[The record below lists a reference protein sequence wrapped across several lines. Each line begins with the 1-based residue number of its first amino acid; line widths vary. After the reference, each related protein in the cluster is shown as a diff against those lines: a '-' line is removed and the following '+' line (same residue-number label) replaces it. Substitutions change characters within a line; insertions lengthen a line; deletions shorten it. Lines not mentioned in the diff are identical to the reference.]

1 MLATPSI
8 ALLMAALAPLV
19 NTAQAQ
25 DALSMSA
32 VRSAQEGFS
41 EPSITFEPRVSGQ
54 LSASLS
60 CGGVPFSWSGAI
72 RPGEPVSIPLS
83 GLPRGVHDCSG
94 SVVLSASDGSEGEM
108 PLSLQVQ
115 VLEPLK
121 LEATHADLN
130 LEGNSLTLRAARTL
144 SRYEVEVF
152 GERGVTLGRGGGELP
167 GLSEATVAWTQSE
180 GEAIKLVITAWDEA
194 GLPGRLE
201 LSPWSYAI
209 PHEDVVFTSGSADI
223 LAAEAP
229 KLEEAW
235 ADLQEVLERYGEVVE
250 VRLYVAGYTDTVGDA
265 GSNQGLSE
273 RRARAIADWFRAR
286 GFAGPVAFQG
296 FGEDVLAVGTDDE
309 TDEPRNR
316 RALYLLAA
324 EAPPTSEELP
334 RSSWTQ
340 LQ

>member
-1 MLATPSI
+1 MLTTVLMLALPT
-8 ALLMAALAPLV
+8 AAL
-19 NTAQAQ
+19 AQ

-41 EPSITFEPRVSGQ
+41 DPSVTFEPRVTGQ

-60 CGGVPFSWSGAI
+60 CGGAPFSWSGAI
-72 RPGEPVSIPLS
+72 RPGEPVVIPLP
-83 GLPRGVHDCSG
+83 GLSRGVHDCSG
-94 SVVLSASDGSEGEM
+94 AVTLRADDGSEGEM

-121 LEATHADLN
+121 LEATHADLD
-130 LEGNSLTLRAARTL
+130 LEGRSLTMRSARAV

-167 GLSEATVAWTQSE
+167 GLSESTVAWTQTE

-209 PHEDVVFTSGSADI
+209 PHEDVVFPSGSAEV

-235 ADLQEVLERYGEVVE
+235 SDLQDVLARYGEVVE

-265 GSNQGLSE
+265 GANQGLSE
-273 RRARAIADWFRAR
+273 RRARAIADWFRGR
-286 GFAGPVAFQG
+286 GFAGPIAFQG
-296 FGEDVLAVGTDDE
+296 FGESVLAVGTDDE

-324 EAPPTSEELP
+324 EAPPVSDELP
-334 RSSWTQ
+334 RGSWTQ